1 MVGAVLYCFTENRNG
16 LFTAGELCEKI
27 PYYIKERLELT
38 GGINY

>member
-1 MVGAVLYCFTENRNG
+1 MVGAVLLFLLENKKWIIHSRRA
-16 LFTAGELCEKI
+16 FEKI